1 MTATPVGRQRLS
13 DRQRLAWLRLIRTDN
28 VGPHTFRDLINR
40 FGSAE
45 AALEALPELA
55 RRGAGRATLRPFPA
69 DAAEAEM
76 EAAERFGARF
86 VALGEADYPPL
97 LRRIAAPPPL
107 LAVKGEA
114 AIFALPAVSI
124 VGARNASLAGVRM
137 ARTLARD
144 LGREGYAVVSGLA
157 RGIDAAAH
165 AGALETG
172 TVAALAGGL
181 DKPYPPENL
190 ELCARIAEAGALVSE
205 MPFGWEPRARD
216 FPRRNRLIAGLALG
230 LIVVEAAT
238 RSGSLISA
246 RLANEAGRLVFAVPG
261 SPLDPRAAGTN
272 GLIKQG
278 ATLVT
283 GARDVLEA
291 LAPLSGQPPAGTPE
305 AGRDA
310 FDETPDFSAAPPPA
324 DDDRA
329 RIVECLG
336 PTPVDVD
343 GIIRH
348 TGLHPAQVFMV
359 LLELDLAGRLE
370 RHSGGA
376 VSLPVG
382 QI

>member
-1 MTATPVGRQRLS
+1 MTDAPIGRHQLS

-28 VGPHTFRDLINR
+28 VGPQTFRDLINR

-55 RRGAGRATLRPFPA
+55 RRGAGRATLCPCPVE
-69 DAAEAEM
+69 AAEAEM
-76 EAAERFGARF
+76 EAAARFGARF
-86 VALGEADYPPL
+86 VAVGEAEYPPL
-97 LRRIAAPPPL
+97 LRRAAAPPPL
-107 LAVKGEA
+107 LAVKGSA
-114 AIFALPAVSI
+114 AVLALPCVSI
-124 VGARNASLAGVRM
+124 VGARNASLAGIKM

-165 AGALETG
+165 AGSLDTG
-172 TVAALAGGL
+172 TIAALAGGL
-181 DKPYPPENL
+181 DKPYPPENVAL
-190 ELCARIAEAGALVSE
+190 GEDIAARGALVSE

-216 FPRRNRLIAGLALG
+216 FPRRNRLIAGMSLG
-230 LIVVEAAT
+230 LVVVEAAI

-246 RLANEAGRLVFAVPG
+246 RLAAEAGRLVFAVPG

-272 GLIKQG
+272 GLLKEG

-283 GARDVLEA
+283 GARDVLDA
-291 LAPLSGQPPAGTPE
+291 LAPL
-305 AGRDA
+305 AGRPAPAADS
-310 FDETPDFSAAPPPA
+310 FEEPPDFSAAPPPA
-324 DDDRA
+324 DSDRA

-336 PTPVDVD
+336 PTPVGIDE
-343 GIIRH
+343 IIRH

-376 VSLPVG
+376 VSLLVG